1 MGEAWCQGSTATPR
15 CLPRPTGCHPPQWW
29 QVWGMCGMRL
39 ELSRIS
45 VPGRATP
52 GSPLLSQAT
61 GQECRRV
68 LFS

>member
-1 MGEAWCQGSTATPR
+1 MGPGVYCHSQVSA
-15 CLPRPTGCHPPQWW
+15 PTHRVSPPQWW
-29 QVWGMCGMRL
+29 QVWGMCGMIL

-52 GSPLLSQAT
+52 GSPLLNQVT